1 MAIRN
6 SRKIGIP
13 MVNLRLGGGAPVDER
28 FIISVKTDN
37 TGTSNNAQFTLPW
50 TGDYDVEWGDGVT
63 DTGQNGSVT
72 HTYSAAGTYE
82 ISVTPTSN
90 CRINFNNGGD
100 KQKLIEIK
108 NWGTGTWTSFEKAFM
123 GCFKLTTISA
133 ADTPD
138 LSIVNKIA
146 QIFQN
151 CNLLSSAASLANWD
165 TSNVSEF
172 QNSLRNAEDFNEDI
186 TSWDVSSAVRMD
198 GMFFDCLVFNQ
209 PIGSWNTG
217 NATTI
222 SNMFRRNS
230 SSFDQ
235 SLAGWDITS
244 VNTAAD
250 IFRDS
255 GLSTANYD
263 ATLIGWAAQSITNA
277 VSINFGNSQYTLG
290 GAAEA
295 ARTTLVSTYGWTIVD
310 GGGV

>member
-123 GCFKLTTISA
+123 ACTKLTTISA